1 MVEWYQK
8 RVTLE
13 ESTRIVPTT
22 LSFCLLRREET
33 GHYLSPVDPVPSYA
47 QRGLPPSN
55 LNDGYKVY
63 QWIKPW
69 DAGAGTIT
77 ASKVAPAF
85 ESQVVGHSTTLP
97 GLLRSFSRIATSW
110 RSLSE
115 HAGAAEGA
123 S

>member
-1 MVEWYQK
+1 V
-8 RVTLE
+8 
-13 ESTRIVPTT
+13 VPKTCNSRREYT
-22 LSFCLLRREET
+22 DCSNNPFLLSSEET

-85 ESQVVGHSTTLP
+85 EQPGGGIQYYTTRNVTE
-97 GLLRSFSRIATSW
+97 LLKDRYIM
-110 RSLSE
+110 E
-115 HAGAAEGA
+115 DPK
-123 S
+123 